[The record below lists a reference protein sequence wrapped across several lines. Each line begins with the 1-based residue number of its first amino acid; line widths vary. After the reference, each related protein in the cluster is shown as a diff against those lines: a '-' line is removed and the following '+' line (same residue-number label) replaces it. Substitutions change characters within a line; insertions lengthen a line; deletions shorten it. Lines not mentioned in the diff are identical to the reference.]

1 MLLDG
6 FIAGPNDGTENPL
19 GDGGEQLHQWVYG
32 LVSWRKLHGLPGGQ
46 TDRDSEILEESIK
59 NTGAEVMGRR
69 MFNNG
74 EKYWGDNPPFHH
86 PVFVL
91 THEAREKEIKDG
103 GTAYTFVTDGI
114 ASTLEQAKAAVG
126 DKDVKVTG
134 GANTV
139 QQYIKGGLLDEIQV
153 HVVPV
158 LLGGGIRLFEKLGSK
173 HIELESARVIESPG
187 VTHLRFRVIK

>member
-1 MLLDG
+1 LWLLQ

-32 LVSWRKLHGLPGGQ
+32 LASWRKLHGLPGGQ

-114 ASTLEQAKAAVG
+114 ASALEQAKAAVG

-158 LLGGGIRLFEKLGSK
+158 LLGSGIRLFEQLGSK
-173 HIELESARVIESPG
+173 YIELESARVIESPG